1 MTTPN
6 PTIARM
12 VKEIYGYVAANNIN
26 GVLLSPHW
34 RIQGDAMPVVVY
46 ELVGADWVFITQ
58 GRTEMAT
65 ITMQFS
71 CIAAELADALELAD
85 DVANLVST
93 RRTRNGVTF
102 CAESV
107 SYRASDAVPDD
118 GSGDRERTMT
128 VTTVLHVE
136 DSN

>member
-1 MTTPN
+1 
-6 PTIARM
+6 M
-12 VKEIYGYVAANNIN
+12 VKEIYGYVDANNMS
-26 GVLLSPHW
+26 GVKVSPHW
-34 RIQGDAMPVVVY
+34 RIQGDDMPVVVY

-58 GRTEMAT
+58 ERTSMAT

-71 CIAAELADALELAD
+71 CIAAELADALEVAD

-93 RRTRNGVTF
+93 VRTRNGVTF
-102 CAESV
+102 RAESV